1 MLICESALP
10 SRKSVLFTG
19 KKAATISLPE
29 TGGRRLMHMKRVMV
43 VDENALVR
51 QTVKYYLCKR
61 GYDVSL
67 CGSHHGVLDNVKEY
81 NPDII
86 LIDLNISGLCVQ
98 ELVELTDKAKA
109 ECGCKLIVFSS
120 EDESTQAELVEK
132 GHADGYFKKM
142 HSLEGLDNKIKELYV
157 NTDKPDEFYP

>member
-1 MLICESALP
+1 MNL
-10 SRKSVLFTG
+10 
-19 KKAATISLPE
+19 
-29 TGGRRLMHMKRVMV
+29 KRVMV

-61 GYDVSL
+61 GFEVSL
-67 CGSHHGVLDNVKEY
+67 CESPHGVLDSVKEY

-86 LIDLNISGLCVQ
+86 MIDLNLSGLSVQ

-109 ECGCKLIVFSS
+109 ESGCKLIVFSS

-142 HSLEGLDNKIKELYV
+142 HSLEGLDSKLMELYSHSDDP
-157 NTDKPDEFYP
+157 NDFYL